1 MSNRNQGLALS
12 VTSLRTDNT
21 GTITIGRS
29 IANGVVVS
37 EPIRLAPHVSFFSW
51 HVEWTST
58 GTVTG
63 TLTVEV
69 SNKESP
75 APGTNTDW
83 VAPQNNTFPAN
94 VSSNDSSTYEDFH
107 QSGAKWMRLKY
118 TANTNVGAQDD
129 VDTLYAW
136 YNLKRSA

>member
-12 VTSLRTDNT
+12 VTGLQTGNT
-21 GTITIGRS
+21 GTIAVGTS
-29 IANGVVVS
+29 TANGVVVS
-37 EPIRLAPHVSFFSW
+37 APIRLSPHVSFYSW

-69 SNKESP
+69 SNKEDP
-75 APGTNTDW
+75 AAATNADW

-94 VSSNDSSTYEDFH
+94 VASNDSSTYEDFH

-118 TANTNVGAQDD
+118 TANSGANGSNQ